1 MNSTTAKQIDLVD
14 FLVRINAREGSTKGS
29 DVWFFSPL
37 RDDGKEPSFKVNTT
51 KNIWFDHG
59 EGVGGTIIDL
69 VMQLEN
75 IKDVQKA
82 LERIDEIWNGGAALT
97 AVEKERIQKIKSA
110 ATGDKKEIKIKKVV
124 ELKNDALIKY
134 LESRNLSFSL
144 AKPYVKEIYYS
155 ISDGETLKNYF
166 GLAFENQSGGFEV
179 RNAYA
184 KMCIGEK
191 DITLIPGKDHTKVSI
206 FEGFLS
212 FVSMLKILNI
222 PEFSGDVIVMN
233 SVNMKQRTVELIEQK
248 GYKTIYTFSDNDRA
262 GQAANEYIYFML
274 YFFDFIRG
282 KELKSDF
289 FDSRKLFAGY
299 KDPNDLLM
307 GNPITSKA

>member
-1 MNSTTAKQIDLVD
+1 MNATTAKKIDLVD
-14 FLVRINAREGSTKGS
+14 FLVKIDAKHGSTKGN
-29 DVWFFSPL
+29 DAWFFSPL
-37 RDDGKEPSFKVNTT
+37 RFDGSEPSFKVNVA
-51 KNIWFDHG
+51 KNIWYDHG

-69 VMQLEN
+69 IMHLEN
-75 IKDVQKA
+75 IKDVQTA
-82 LERIDEIWNGGAALT
+82 LERIDEIWNGGASLT
-97 AVEKERIQKIKSA
+97 AIEKERIDEIKST
-110 ATGDKKEIKIKKVV
+110 ATEEKKEIKIKKVV

-134 LESRNLSFSL
+134 LGSRNLSFSL
-144 AKPYVKEIYYS
+144 AKPFVKEIYYS

-212 FVSMLKILNI
+212 FISMLKILNI
-222 PEFSGDVIVMN
+222 SEFSGDVIVMN
-233 SVNMKQRTVELIEQK
+233 SVNMKQRTAELLELA
-248 GYKTIYTFSDNDRA
+248 GYQTVYGFLDNDGA
-262 GQAANEYIYFML
+262 GQTATE
-274 YFFDFIRG
+274 FIFESFKG
-282 KELKSDF
+282 SF

-307 GNPITSKA
+307 GNPITFKA

>member
-1 MNSTTAKQIDLVD
+1 MNSATAKQIDLVD
-14 FLVRINAREGSTKGS
+14 FLVRINAKEGSTKGI

-37 RDDGKEPSFKVNTT
+37 REDGLEPSFKVNTS
-51 KNIWFDHG
+51 KNIWFDYALG
-59 EGVGGTIIDL
+59 LGGTIIDL
-69 VMQLEN
+69 IMQLEN
-75 IKDVQKA
+75 IKEVRKA

-97 AVEKERIQKIKSA
+97 AVEKERIQKIKSGA
-110 ATGDKKEIKIKKVV
+110 VGEKKEIAIKKVID
-124 ELKNDALIKY
+124 LKNVALIQY

-144 AKPYVKEIYYS
+144 AKPYIKEIYYS
-155 ISDGETLKNYF
+155 ISDGEKLKNYF

-184 KMCIGEK
+184 KMCLGEK

-212 FVSMLKILNI
+212 FVSMLKVLNLS
-222 PEFSGDVIVMN
+222 EFSGDVIVMN
-233 SVNMKQRTVELIEQK
+233 SVNMKQRVVDIVERR
-248 GYKTIYTFSDNDRA
+248 GYEKVYSFLDNDGA
-262 GQAANEYIYFML
+262 GKSATEYIYFML
-274 YFFDFIRG
+274 YFFDFIRD
-282 KELKSDF
+282 KKLKSEF

-307 GNPITSKA
+307 GKPITLKA